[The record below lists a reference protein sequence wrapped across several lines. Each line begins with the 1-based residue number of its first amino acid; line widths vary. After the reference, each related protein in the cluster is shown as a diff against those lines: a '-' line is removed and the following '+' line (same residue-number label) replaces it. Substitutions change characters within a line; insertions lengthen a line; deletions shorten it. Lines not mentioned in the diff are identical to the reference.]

1 MAHELQDRLMSMGP
15 EQAQAAYLEAYQA
28 DNAGSAPA
36 LTAYANA
43 YQPDSASPALSAE
56 RGWDGGGGSVVIHFA
71 PRYDLSGAASAAWLE
86 AVLAAH
92 DEEMLE
98 MILEVLREAG
108 IDAARRAY
116 R

>member
-1 MAHELQDRLMSMGP
+1 M
-15 EQAQAAYLEAYQA
+15 
-28 DNAGSAPA
+28 
-36 LTAYANA
+36 AYANA

-71 PRYDLSGAASAAWLE
+71 PRYDLSGAASAAGLE

-92 DEEMLE
+92 DEEMREL
-98 MILEVLREAG
+98 ILEVLQEAG

-116 R
+116 K